1 MIDYCARRAPAD
13 EARSP
18 ATLRTVPSR
27 DAIVDLLGVLAYAE
41 LCGFDRLA
49 ADARMAPTLSGRAD
63 MSAMAA
69 VELGHHM
76 TLADRLRELGVTP
89 EDAMSP
95 FVTPLENYHSLTS
108 PSTWLEGIVKA
119 YIGGGLAN
127 DFYLE
132 VARYV
137 DEPTQ
142 QLIEGVLTDVGQGE
156 FAVREVRAAVSANP
170 GQADRLALWGR
181 RLVGEAISQAQH
193 VLAERD
199 SLMLLLV
206 EGGGDLSGVAGL
218 IGRITEQHAER
229 MATLGLRS

>member
-1 MIDYCARRAPAD
+1 V
-13 EARSP
+13 S
-18 ATLRTVPSR
+18 SR

-49 ADARMAPTLSGRAD
+49 ADARMAPTLAGRAD
-63 MSAMAA
+63 MSGMAA
-69 VELGHHM
+69 VELGRYL
-76 TLADRLRELGVTP
+76 TLADRLRELGVAP
-89 EDAMSP
+89 EDAMAP

-137 DEPTQ
+137 DDPTRE
-142 QLIEGVLTDVGQGE
+142 LIEGVLADVGQGE
-156 FAVREVRAAVSANP
+156 FAVREVRTAVAANP

-218 IGRITEQHAER
+218 IGRITERHSER
-229 MATLGLRS
+229 MATLGLRG